1 MNTLAKIIIKFRWVI
16 VVLVAIITVFLGLQI
31 KDLKIDADALNTLPE
46 NDSVARLYKD
56 IGNQYGGS
64 FLAMIVVETDDI
76 FTAEV
81 LEHIHQI
88 TDTLKYMD
96 GVSTVSSLTDIID
109 IKNVDD
115 MIEVG
120 KLVDAYD
127 LPKNKTELETL
138 RNYIRNKELYD
149 DVIVSEDATASL
161 IMVTLEEECNKQLVA
176 EKIQR
181 KIEALGLP
189 EKLYFGGLPMMVGE
203 VSKSMQTDLSWLMPI
218 VFVLIVFILFL
229 SFRSAQGVVLPLL
242 TAIIALIW
250 TLGTMVLTG
259 YDLTIV
265 SNAIPIIL
273 LAIGSAYTIH
283 VINKINQT
291 QGANSR
297 QTIITALEYVAI
309 PVVLSGITTAI
320 GFVSFI
326 FGAYLT
332 TIIDFGIF
340 ASVGTLF
347 AMLLSIFFVPSV
359 IAIFSIDKKAP
370 RQTDNPRKRD
380 AMTKYIL
387 QPIINM
393 LIKRPETVI
402 SIWILAIVLSVT
414 GMFFINANVNM
425 QEYFSVDHPTR
436 LAERVLQDKFS
447 GSQPVFVRFKGDMQ
461 SPETLKMM
469 VKTAEYMKEDPN
481 ISKTNSVADLIQEM
495 NNVMG
500 EGKIIP
506 DDKSKIQQLWFL
518 LEGQDIM
525 PQLVND
531 DLNEGIIQSIFIS
544 SKSRDMADFLDYMA
558 MFINENFTRNYKIE
572 LSGVPSVYVTMLTSL
587 IKSQFSSL
595 FIAICLV
602 LVIVASILKSLRNGI
617 YATIPIIAT
626 VFILFGIMGLLNIA
640 LDIATVLVA
649 SVALGIGI
657 DYSIHIINHFNY
669 QLNICGNLKQSIQE
683 TILVSGKAITINVLS
698 VSAGF
703 LVFLLSEMIPLQN
716 FGLLVTISMLSA
728 GLGALTLLPAVLII
742 KKRNLVKSIKN

>member
-1 MNTLAKIIIKFRWVI
+1 MSVLAKIIIKFRWVI
-16 VVLVAIITVFLGLQI
+16 VVLVTIITVLLGLQI
-31 KDLKIDADALNTLPE
+31 KDLQMDADAINSLPE
-46 NDSVARLYKD
+46 DDPVARLYKD
-56 IGNQYGGS
+56 IGNQYGGN
-64 FLAMIVVETDDI
+64 FMAMIVVEADDI
-76 FTAEV
+76 FSAEV

-96 GVSTVSSLTDIID
+96 GISTVSSLADIID
-109 IKNVDD
+109 IRNVDD

-127 LPKNKTELETL
+127 LPKTKAQLETL
-138 RNYIRNKELYD
+138 KNYVQNKELYD
-149 DVIVSEDATASL
+149 GIIVSKDATASVV
-161 IMVTLEEECNKQLVA
+161 IATLEEDCNKQLVA
-176 EKIQR
+176 DQIQK
-181 KIEALGLP
+181 KIEALNLP
-189 EKLYFGGLPMMVGE
+189 EQLYFGGLPIMISE
-203 VSKSMQTDLSWLMPI
+203 VSKSMQSDLSWLIPI
-218 VFVLIVFILFL
+218 VFALIVLILLL
-229 SFRSAQGVVLPLL
+229 SFRSAQGIILPLL
-242 TAIIALIW
+242 TALIALIW
-250 TLGTMVLTG
+250 TLGVMVLTG
-259 YDLTIV
+259 YDLTMV

-273 LAIGSAYTIH
+273 LAIGSAYAIH

-291 QGANSR
+291 QADNNK
-297 QTIITALEYVAI
+297 QIVTTALEYVAI
-309 PVVLSGITTAI
+309 PIIISGITTAI

-347 AMLLSIFFVPSV
+347 ALLLSIFFVPSV
-359 IAIFSIDKKAP
+359 IAILSGNKNRLKKQDKVQKE
-370 RQTDNPRKRD
+370 DVL
-380 AMTKYIL
+380 TKYIL
-387 QPIINM
+387 RPIVNV
-393 LIKRPETVI
+393 LAQHPKTVI
-402 SIWILAIVLSVT
+402 SVWVVVMLLSVS
-414 GMFFINANVNM
+414 GMFFISANVNM
-425 QEYFSVDHPTR
+425 QEYFSADHPTR
-436 LAERVLQDKFS
+436 LAEKVLQDKFS
-447 GSQPVFVRFKGDMQ
+447 GSQPVFIRFKGDMQ

-469 VKTAEYMKEDPN
+469 VKTAEYMKKDPN
-481 ISKTNSVADLIQEM
+481 VSKTNSVADLIQEM

-531 DLNEGIIQSIFIS
+531 DLDEGIIQSTFIS
-544 SKSRDMADFLDYMA
+544 AESQDMADFLDYMN
-558 MFINENFTRNYKIE
+558 MFIAENSTQTCTIE
-572 LSGVPSVYVTMLTSL
+572 LSGDPSIYITMLSSL

-602 LVIVASILKSLRNGI
+602 LVIVASILRSIRNGI

-657 DYSIHIINHFNY
+657 DYSIHIINYFNY
-669 QLNICGNLKQSIQE
+669 QLKTCGNLKQSIQE

-698 VSAGF
+698 VSVGF

-728 GLGALTLLPAVLII
+728 GLGALTLLPAILII
-742 KKRNLVKSIKN
+742 VNKNKYNK